1 MAGSVADAV
10 FVPDGDAFVP
20 TENAAGPWDPNA
32 LHGGAPAALMARAL
46 EAVDPGI
53 DMFVSRLTV
62 EFMRPVPMAPLH
74 LKTAVIRP
82 GRRVQLLQASLE
94 SGGQEVARATA
105 LRIRQLEVDLPAT
118 GAAFVPPPPESGAS
132 LSDVPWRGFGKA
144 MEPRLVSG
152 SVLEPGPATVWFHL
166 RLPILAAE
174 DPSPLMRAVA
184 AADFGNGISS
194 EVDWLSHVF
203 INPDLT
209 VYLHRS
215 PVGEWIALESAT
227 TLQRNGVGLAQSR
240 LYDRNG
246 NVGTSLQAVLLE
258 RRPT

>member
-1 MAGSVADAV
+1 MGEAV
-10 FVPDGDAFVP
+10 FIQDGDTYVP
-20 TENAAGPWDPNA
+20 TENAGGPWDPNA

-46 EAVDPGI
+46 EAVDPGN

-62 EFMRPVPMAPLH
+62 EFMRPVPMAPLR
-74 LKTAVIRP
+74 LRTAVIRP
-82 GRRVQLLQASLE
+82 GRRVQLLQASLQAGE
-94 SGGQEVARATA
+94 QEVARATA
-105 LRIRQLEVDLPAT
+105 LRIRQLEVDLPAP
-118 GAAFVPPPPESGAS
+118 AATSLPSPPESGAP
-132 LSDVPWRGFGKA
+132 LSDVPWRGFGKVI
-144 MEPRLVSG
+144 EPRLVSG

-166 RLPILAAE
+166 RLPILAGE
-174 DPSPLMRAVA
+174 QPSPLMRAVA

-194 EVDWLSHVF
+194 EVDWSSHIF

-215 PVGEWIALESAT
+215 PIGDWIALEST
-227 TLQRNGVGLAQSR
+227 TFLQRNGVGLAQSR

-246 NVGTSLQAVLLE
+246 PVGTSLQAVLLE

>member
-1 MAGSVADAV
+1 MAEAV
-10 FVPDGDAFVP
+10 FVQDGDVYLP
-20 TENAAGPWDPNA
+20 TENAGGPWDPNA

-46 EAVDPGI
+46 EAADPGI

-62 EFMRPVPMAPLH
+62 EFMRPVPMAPLR
-74 LKTAVIRP
+74 LRTALIRP
-82 GRRVQLLQASLE
+82 GRRVQLLQTSLE
-94 SGGQEVARATA
+94 DGEQEVARATA
-105 LRIRQLEVDLPAT
+105 LRIRQLEVDLPAP
-118 GAAFVPPPPESGAS
+118 AAGFVPPPPESGAA
-132 LSDVPWRGFGKA
+132 LSEVPWRGFGKA

-152 SVLEPGPATVWFHL
+152 SVLDPGPATVWFHL
-166 RLPILAAE
+166 RLPIVAGE
-174 DPSPLMRAVA
+174 EPSPLMRAVA

-194 EVDWLSHVF
+194 EVDWSTHIF

-215 PVGEWIALESAT
+215 PVGEWIALESTT

-240 LYDRNG
+240 LYDRHG
-246 NVGTSLQAVLLE
+246 NVGTSLQGVLLE

>member
-1 MAGSVADAV
+1 MMAEAV
-10 FVPDGDAFVP
+10 FVQDGDTYVP

-46 EAVDPGI
+46 EAVDPGH

-62 EFMRPVPMAPLH
+62 EFMRPVPMAPLR
-74 LKTAVIRP
+74 LKTALIRP

-94 SGGQEVARATA
+94 AGEQEVARATA
-105 LRIRQLEVDLPAT
+105 LRIRQLEIDLPAPA
-118 GAAFVPPPPESGAS
+118 GSVPPPPETGVA
-132 LSDVPWRGFGKA
+132 LSDVPWRGFGKV

-166 RLPILAAE
+166 RIPILASE
-174 DPSPLMRAVA
+174 QPSPLMRAVA

-194 EVDWLSHVF
+194 EVDWSTYIF

-209 VYLHRS
+209 VYLHRR
-215 PVGEWIALESAT
+215 PVGEWVALESAT
-227 TLQRNGVGLAQSR
+227 SLQRNGVGLAQSR

-246 NVGTSLQAVLLE
+246 PVGTSLQAVLLE
-258 RRPT
+258 KRAT